1 MSPKISRELAEHR
14 LEQAKEEVVACEAL
28 YDLKLYKSANNR
40 AYYSIFHSIRA
51 VLALEPIDFKKHK
64 DVIAYFN
71 KNYIHTGV
79 FPNEMSRK
87 IAKANKIRE
96 DSDYVDEFIVKE
108 EETKEQ
114 LDTAKTLIKLV
125 EQYIMKNG
133 TNNE

>member
-1 MSPKISRELAEHR
+1 MFEKKINESVYSKDTIQNIVKSSATGTYAETPF
-14 LEQAKEEVVACEAL
+14 V
-28 YDLKLYKSANNR
+28 Y
-40 AYYSIFHSIRA
+40 
-51 VLALEPIDFKKHK
+51 K

-79 FPNEMSRK
+79 FPNEMGRK